1 MFYSNN
7 EDNSISLKQI
17 ICLLWILTR
26 WFVNVHLKF
35 LIGICLLQL
44 VLFLW
49 MTILGIPIGIR
60 IYKWG
65 KNTLEPVVNKW
76 LNTDLL
82 DMIIEAE
89 L

>member
-1 MFYSNN
+1 MSSSNN

-26 WFVNVHLKF
+26 WFVNVHIKF
-35 LIGICLLQL
+35 IIGICLLQIII
-44 VLFLW
+44 FLW
-49 MTILGIPIGIR
+49 MTILGIPIGIS
-60 IYKWG
+60 INKWG

-82 DMIIEAE
+82 DMLIKAD

>member
-1 MFYSNN
+1 MFSSNN
-7 EDNSISLKQI
+7 ENNSISLKQI

-26 WFVNVHLKF
+26 WVVNVHLKL
-35 LIGICLLQL
+35 LIRLCLLQL
-44 VLFLW
+44 VFFLW

-76 LNTDLL
+76 LNTNLFDL
-82 DMIIEAE
+82 IIEAE